1 MRFNNLWL
9 RILWVTLL
17 VGSIFYISNYLKIE
31 SSILKLLPKY
41 EEATTNAFIQIATET
56 VNKQVV
62 LLASS
67 SNKQL
72 LVSEFKK
79 ELQQLQQLDLIKET
93 NYEVAT
99 EKLVEVYQ
107 LLSPFRQNLLSL
119 EDRQALV
126 GGMGADYFIHQAQQA
141 LYGLQQV
148 NFEQLISDP
157 LFLFQRYLM
166 GFNQLNVMS
175 FDSGEMVF
183 LVDHEDQ
190 HHMAAFIELKD
201 SAFSPDNQAQFVAI
215 LDQLEHRL
223 ADDNIE
229 LSAFG
234 AALYAHQAYQDA
246 KHEIS
251 TVGLG
256 SLLGIV
262 LLLLL
267 VFRSTMP
274 LIFSLFAI
282 GLGLLVALALTLF
295 VYGYVHAFALVFG
308 ATIAGVS
315 IDYCFHYLTEAA
327 LSKNKDTSSRMVLQ
341 KILPALLIGF
351 TSSATVYLAF
361 MITGYEVLGQISVF
375 SVCGLAAVLIN
386 VMLIFPAFYRVKFI
400 NQQSGYLAIAAQWL
414 NNPLQ
419 AIFRNIWVV
428 LLVLFF
434 LMVVSMVMVVPEDDV
449 RALQKL
455 SPELKQQEQ
464 RIKQVLSWRQGN
476 AYLLLT
482 ADSLEEVIDK
492 EQELLRLLRA
502 RQNNEEKIEGLVGVS
517 DFLPGVKQQLQNF
530 NHIQSL
536 MQSPA
541 VLLFLTDLG
550 IGPIPV
556 ETFKPM
562 TQHLLEQPAMQQLFK
577 QRLLGQVGNE
587 YGLLLPLGLSV
598 EDVQL
603 PEMNGLVLVQQAEDT
618 SALFAQFR
626 IKSSWV
632 LAITVAILVLL
643 LGVFRYNTRQA
654 IHLVSLPLMAGFVAL
669 VLAAALGYHISMFS
683 ILAMLLVL
691 GMGLDYVVF
700 LRESK
705 QPNHVMFALMLSATT
720 TILAFGLLSF
730 SDVAVLKSFGF
741 MVGMGILTVLCLSPA
756 VLVWVKDL
764 K

>member
-41 EEATTNAFIQIATET
+41 EEATTNAFIQQATET

-327 LSKNKDTSSRMVLQ
+327 LSKNKDISSRMVLQ
-341 KILPALLIGF
+341 KILPGLLIGF